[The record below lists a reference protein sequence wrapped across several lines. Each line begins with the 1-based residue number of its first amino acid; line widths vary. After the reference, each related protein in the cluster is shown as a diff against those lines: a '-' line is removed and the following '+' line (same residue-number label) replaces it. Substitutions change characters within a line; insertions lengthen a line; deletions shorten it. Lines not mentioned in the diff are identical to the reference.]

1 MTTIRTKMHVYSGR
15 TVETIVRREYGRT
28 AFVRWSA
35 DRNSP
40 ELGQIVKPVDARR
53 RRPDTFITRRFGHDS
68 YLVLDT
74 LLDITQEGQ

>member
-1 MTTIRTKMHVYSGR
+1 MITIRCKMGVHSGR

-53 RRPDTFITRRFGHDS
+53 ARRDTFLTRRFGHDA

-74 LLDITQEGQ
+74 LLDVTQEGN